1 MHNYAQMKKGP
12 VFLTCSQ
19 LPNFL
24 FHALSEKRKGS
35 SVWWLMKAHQTL
47 LITPRSIN
55 IYELSIRRCTTCLP
69 ERLVSEAMQYRRT
82 RWKLKKHRNTEC
94 REHTFVDPPVIC
106 CTENKAAKRL
116 STSAS
121 QKERVYLSK
130 VENILKNILETI
142 QKEQTSAKAKISR
155 AVFHGEELT
164 YGTPLSAASAC
175 RKHKLHGE

>member
-1 MHNYAQMKKGP
+1 MGQYLRKSCTIMLKWKRVQF
-12 VFLTCSQ
+12 FLTCSQ

-106 CTENKAAKRL
+106 CTENKAAKRESL
-116 STSAS
+116 LIQSGEYTEEYTRDHSESANLRQGQNLTGS
-121 QKERVYLSK
+121 FSRRGVDIWDTVVGGLCMP
-130 VENILKNILETI
+130 
-142 QKEQTSAKAKISR
+142 QT
-155 AVFHGEELT
+155 
-164 YGTPLSAASAC
+164 
-175 RKHKLHGE
+175 